1 MPGWLGNFETVTLRS
16 GEAIEFVGSEG
27 ASFVWDTGSPGLI
40 EGLQEAV
47 GALRQYLAERSLDA
61 GVRAA
66 REGIESVLDYL
77 GSDKRFTTARDSFGL
92 DAGYYVARFCTNY
105 DFAALDTVEQ
115 LGAVKHVE
123 WLRHYNQHPYA
134 REAFFAACAA
144 GLVFTGASDEAGRSA
159 GFWISHSPDPEVI
172 AAYEKAGGRFTAAE
186 SEAMSRSIST
196 RVA

>member
-1 MPGWLGNFETVTLRS
+1 MPGLLKHFEDVSVRS
-16 GEAIEFVGSEG
+16 GEAVAFEDVGG
-27 ASFVWDTGSPGLI
+27 TSFVWDTGSPGLI
-40 EGLQEAV
+40 ESLQEAV
-47 GALRQYLAERSLDA
+47 GAVRQYLAERSLDA

-66 REGIESVLDYL
+66 REGIESVLEHL
-77 GSDKRFTTARDSFGL
+77 ASGKRFTTARDSFGL
-92 DAGYYVARFCTNY
+92 DAGYYIARLCTNY
-105 DFAALDTVEQ
+105 DFAALGTVEQ

-159 GFWISHSPDPEVI
+159 GFWISHTADPEVI
-172 AAYEKAGGRFTAAE
+172 AAYENAGGSFTAAE
-186 SEAMSRSIST
+186 SEAMGRAVST